1 VQIFVHIR
9 KNIGKNQIPDRGAE
23 PVIIPALP
31 EDASSRL
38 SCPIR
43 ILSIYLDRTKNSR
56 PAKNTRLFLP
66 LKKGISDISAK
77 TISSWIC
84 RTILLA
90 YESSGEKFL
99 NRHAVKAH
107 EVRALASSWALF
119 NSASISE
126 VLSAGFWRC
135 QDSFTSFYLRSMSA
149 QADRL
154 FSCGPIVA
162 AQHVNVPLVSERSGD
177 SAVC

>member
-1 VQIFVHIR
+1 MTGTWLWSSPVTLAVLL
-9 KNIGKNQIPDRGAE
+9 DRGAE

-56 PAKNTRLFLP
+56 LFLP

-84 RTILLA
+84 CTILLA
-90 YESSGEKFL
+90 YESSGGKFL
-99 NRHAVKAH
+99 NRHSVKAH
-107 EVRALASSWALF
+107 EARVLASSWAVY
-119 NSASISE
+119 NSASIAE
-126 VLSAGFWRC
+126 VLSAGFWSC

-149 QADRL
+149 QTDSL
-154 FSCGPIVA
+154 FSLGPIVA
-162 AQHVNVPLVSERSGD
+162 AQHVSVPLVSERWWD

>member
-1 VQIFVHIR
+1 
-9 KNIGKNQIPDRGAE
+9 
-23 PVIIPALP
+23 
-31 EDASSRL
+31 
-38 SCPIR
+38 
-43 ILSIYLDRTKNSR
+43 
-56 PAKNTRLFLP
+56 

-149 QADRL
+149 QADSL
-154 FSCGPIVA
+154 FSARRIVRQIQEEIVLA
-162 AQHVNVPLVSERSGD
+162 EMSEIPFFKGRKSLVFLGG
-177 SAVC
+177 